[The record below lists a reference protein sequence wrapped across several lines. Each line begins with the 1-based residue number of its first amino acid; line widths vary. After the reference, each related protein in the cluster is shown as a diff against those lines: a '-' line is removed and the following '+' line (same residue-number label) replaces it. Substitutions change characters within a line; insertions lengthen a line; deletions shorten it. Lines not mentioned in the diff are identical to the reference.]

1 MLAELRTLFDEIK
14 VDQSGDGDGER

>member
-14 VDQSGDGDGER
+14 VDLGRDGDGER